1 MTQDFTAFVGTVG
14 IGGSGI
20 WRSVDGGETWTV
32 PKGIRDEFNCCALAV
47 DPRNPD
53 LVYAGL
59 RDGIYRSEDRGVN
72 FHRINC
78 PINAYAVWSVAVDPS
93 DSDTIFA
100 GCRPG
105 AVFRSSDGGE
115 RWEKLPVEFAPEGL
129 FGGAPRVLAVAVDP
143 TDSSMVWAG
152 VEADG
157 VRLSTDGGETWKRV
171 GDRQI
176 DSDIHGIAISPGS
189 PSLVFVNTEWEVYR
203 SGDAG
208 ETWTAVGAAE
218 TFSMPYCRGVAVKPG
233 HPDVVFVGNGDSDI
247 GKAGT
252 LHRSTDRGESWMPL
266 PLPVP
271 PNSPI
276 GYFATNSADPDLIL
290 CHSNYG
296 QVYASH
302 DGGDNWRKLPREFSE
317 IRSIAWAQG

>member
-20 WRSVDGGETWTV
+20 WRSVDGGENWTV

-93 DSDTIFA
+93 DSGTIFA

-176 DSDIHGIAISPGS
+176 DSDIHGIAISPG
-189 PSLVFVNTEWEVYR
+189 F
-203 SGDAG
+203 
-208 ETWTAVGAAE
+208 AVARFRQHRVGGVQE
-218 TFSMPYCRGVAVKPG
+218 RRCRRDLDG
-233 HPDVVFVGNGDSDI
+233 
-247 GKAGT
+247 
-252 LHRSTDRGESWMPL
+252 RG
-266 PLPVP
+266 
-271 PNSPI
+271 
-276 GYFATNSADPDLIL
+276 G
-290 CHSNYG
+290 
-296 QVYASH
+296 
-302 DGGDNWRKLPREFSE
+302 GGDILDALLPGGGSE
-317 IRSIAWAQG
+317 TGPSGRGLRGKRRFGHRQSWDAP